1 MGYRDPQWGMK
12 QTSFCSYECQILMRV
27 ILMMTSKY
35 KIGTVENMKQDH
47 MIKVLVVWG
56 GGIMQDCQESFE
68 AADTKVSQVGR
79 VRGIQ

>member
-35 KIGTVENMKQDH
+35 KIGTEKNMKQDH
-47 MIKVLVVWG
+47 MIKSPCGWG
-56 GGIMQDCQESFE
+56 RWHY
-68 AADTKVSQVGR
+68 VGLSGKEFLR
-79 VRGIQ
+79 QQTQK